1 MENEIMLRVEGMQ
14 NRSCE
19 QKIQNELALLPGIE
33 VLQVSAKEGI
43 VCITGGDLDGMQV
56 VDAVESLGYTV
67 LH

>member
-14 NRSCE
+14 NRRCE

-33 VLQVSAKEGI
+33 VMQVSAKAGT
-43 VCITGGDLDGMQV
+43 VCVTGGDLDQMQV
-56 VDAVESLGYTV
+56 VDVVESLGYTV